1 MAPIRRKHM
10 GWGFVVV
17 VALAIAAIVT
27 VNNMAKGEEREW
39 INERGDVAA
48 ENAGRIGTRQEQLKS
63 PDAPLIVAH
72 TGLVAF
78 GAALVVAVVGT
89 IIVLLAV
96 IATKR

>member
-1 MAPIRRKHM
+1 M
-10 GWGFVVV
+10 
-17 VALAIAAIVT
+17 
-27 VNNMAKGEEREW
+27 NNMANGARRDW

-48 ENAGRIGTRQEQLKS
+48 ENAGRIGTRQEQLEY

-72 TGLVAF
+72 TGLVAI
-78 GAALVVAVVGT
+78 GAALVVAVIGT